1 MSYLQQLKQWLIKWF
16 LILYALLWKLK
27 LKYGK
32 VSKIKDK
39 ILFPLNKPV
48 NPIFPTFT
56 ESAGSE
62 ILNRMKLTLDNGK
75 GDYDCLIHGSFSLE
89 GKTSS
94 CGQKSKS
101 LASLIKDSRLCAAAF
116 WRHGLRKGDIV
127 HFVIPNNTE
136 YHNLALGV
144 WTCEGTLSLGDPD
157 LSVSVLKTQL
167 KASQLFS

>member
-1 MSYLQQLKQWLIKWF
+1 M
-16 LILYALLWKLK
+16 
-27 LKYGK
+27 
-32 VSKIKDK
+32 
-39 ILFPLNKPV
+39 
-48 NPIFPTFT
+48 
-56 ESAGSE
+56 
-62 ILNRMKLTLDNGK
+62 
-75 GDYDCLIHGSFSLE
+75 IHGSFSIE

-101 LASLIKDSRLCAAAF
+101 LATLIKDSRLCAAAF

-167 KASQLFS
+167 KVVSKIIQPILSTMSTILGILISRLLENHN

>member
-1 MSYLQQLKQWLIKWF
+1 M
-16 LILYALLWKLK
+16 
-27 LKYGK
+27 
-32 VSKIKDK
+32 
-39 ILFPLNKPV
+39 
-48 NPIFPTFT
+48 
-56 ESAGSE
+56 
-62 ILNRMKLTLDNGK
+62 
-75 GDYDCLIHGSFSLE
+75 IHGSFSIE

-101 LASLIKDSRLCAAAF
+101 LATLIKDSRLCAAAF

-167 KASQLFS
+167 KASQLFSLPKKILGKLLKSIFFKAVFSQYSVDSI

>member
-1 MSYLQQLKQWLIKWF
+1 M
-16 LILYALLWKLK
+16 
-27 LKYGK
+27 
-32 VSKIKDK
+32 
-39 ILFPLNKPV
+39 
-48 NPIFPTFT
+48 
-56 ESAGSE
+56 
-62 ILNRMKLTLDNGK
+62 
-75 GDYDCLIHGSFSLE
+75 IHGSFSIE

-101 LASLIKDSRLCAAAF
+101 LATLIKDSRLCAAAF

-167 KASQLFS
+167 KASHLFSYQNIIGYLHNLQLIQFVGTLTKIFS

>member
-1 MSYLQQLKQWLIKWF
+1 M
-16 LILYALLWKLK
+16 
-27 LKYGK
+27 
-32 VSKIKDK
+32 
-39 ILFPLNKPV
+39 
-48 NPIFPTFT
+48 
-56 ESAGSE
+56 
-62 ILNRMKLTLDNGK
+62 
-75 GDYDCLIHGSFSLE
+75 IHGSFSIE

-101 LASLIKDSRLCAAAF
+101 LATLIKDSRLCAAAF

-157 LSVSVLKTQL
+157 LSVPVLKTQL
-167 KASQLFS
+167 KASQLFSLPKKLLGKLLQSICF

>member
-1 MSYLQQLKQWLIKWF
+1 MSFCEFALFYTTVF
-16 LILYALLWKLK
+16 LFSSFDKSLDPRVNRSKLLHMQ
-27 LKYGK
+27 
-32 VSKIKDK
+32 
-39 ILFPLNKPV
+39 
-48 NPIFPTFT
+48 T
-56 ESAGSE
+56 
-62 ILNRMKLTLDNGK
+62 TLDNGG

-101 LASLIKDSRLCAAAF
+101 LATLIKDSRLCAAAF

>member
-1 MSYLQQLKQWLIKWF
+1 MQ
-16 LILYALLWKLK
+16 
-27 LKYGK
+27 
-32 VSKIKDK
+32 
-39 ILFPLNKPV
+39 
-48 NPIFPTFT
+48 T
-56 ESAGSE
+56 
-62 ILNRMKLTLDNGK
+62 TLDNGG

-101 LASLIKDSRLCAAAF
+101 LATLIKDSRLCAAAF

-167 KASQLFS
+167 KASQLFSQQKIIRSSAKVHSFLKQCLHNPQLIQFGGTFTKPIS